1 LIADLRSISTSELG
15 YAKVNPNSFSNPKRP
30 AAYTLASFP
39 RPVFSLLFFRG
50 FFVAGLQREFLTAR
64 MEGRCGAR
72 PHFWGTGVI
81 CETQEIPGA
90 VLPAKAGIHS
100 AQYCKGHFR

>member
-1 LIADLRSISTSELG
+1 LG

-30 AAYTLASFP
+30 AAYTFAGFP
-39 RPVFSLLFFRG
+39 CPFFSLLFFLG
-50 FFVAGLQREFLTAR
+50 LFVVGLQHEFLTAR

-72 PHFWGTGVI
+72 SHLWGTGVI
-81 CETQEIPGA
+81 CETQAIPGA

-100 AQYCKGHFR
+100 GQNRKGHFR